1 MVSSSDICLGKYS
14 DKTLTFGLQALENDK
29 LSDFGYKSNKIGSL
43 IGTNF
48 EYLEDF
54 GRSERS
60 RRGCLGRTWKT
71 NVWRVNTPPPS
82 INTMRFKNKKRRV
95 GRPKGSKNKKSGKK
109 KVVKTVK
116 TVVTTTTTTIINQ

>member
-1 MVSSSDICLGKYS
+1 MNTGIRVGTIISGRHTATGQVFLGRVTRLPKNS
-14 DKTLTFGLQALENDK
+14 NFKLE
-29 LSDFGYKSNKIGSL
+29 
-43 IGTNF
+43 F

-54 GRSERS
+54 GRSEKCK
-60 RRGCLGRTWKT
+60 RGCLDRVWET

-82 INTMRFKNKKRRV
+82 IETMRFR
-95 GRPKGSKNKKSGKK
+95 KKSNKVKEPKK

>member
-1 MVSSSDICLGKYS
+1 MNTGIRVGTIISGRHTATGQVFLGRVTRLPKNS
-14 DKTLTFGLQALENDK
+14 NFKLE
-29 LSDFGYKSNKIGSL
+29 
-43 IGTNF
+43 F

-60 RRGCLGRTWKT
+60 KRGCLGRTWKT

-95 GRPKGSKNKKSGKK
+95 GRPKGTKNKKSRKK